1 MEYYLNLTI
10 YIMGNYS
17 KSEKRK
23 RFLYESP
30 QLDLLG
36 TPGSYVLCMS
46 GNDEGYTNYD
56 DPNWFETN

>member
-1 MEYYLNLTI
+1 
-10 YIMGNYS
+10 MGNYS

-30 QLDLLG
+30 QLDLLE
-36 TPGSYVLCMS
+36 TPDSYVLCMS
-46 GNDEGYTNYD
+46 GNDEDYTNYD